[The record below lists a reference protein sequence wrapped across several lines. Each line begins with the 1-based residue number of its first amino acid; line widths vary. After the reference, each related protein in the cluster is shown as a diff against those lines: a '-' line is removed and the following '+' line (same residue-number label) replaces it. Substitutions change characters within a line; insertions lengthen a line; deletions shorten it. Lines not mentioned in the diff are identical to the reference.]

1 MNIVYITPPLH
12 KIQTLAPINTAERVP
27 KPMTAA
33 QLVETPVN
41 VKAIKRISM
50 FGNASTGGKGMLDK
64 RGTLEDKKTTGHD
77 AEAMQ

>member
-1 MNIVYITPPLH
+1 
-12 KIQTLAPINTAERVP
+12 
-27 KPMTAA
+27 MTAA

-64 RGTLEDKKTTGHD
+64 RGTLEDKKTTGDD